1 MLNINKRLLTTVVS
15 IGLASS
21 ILFGC
26 NSKKI
31 KEKME
36 EGINNLNNG
45 KYEEAEGDFNNVLE
59 LNKENKEAESL
70 VNIIENYFAAKKSF
84 ENNDINSAKTFIEK
98 IPSNY
103 TDYKIKD
110 DIDKLKSEIKIKLDN
125 IKRIDNDLNKL
136 NTLIAEGKADEARN
150 RIVNVNMKDATKE
163 QKEKAEKIVEKLNK
177 DLEEKRKQ
185 EEKQK
190 EEQRKKEELKKIEA
204 QKREREEQIK
214 EEKSKKERESQ
225 RQVNKINNNKG
236 KLSQGIHYENKQL
249 GLQMEL
255 PASWKGNYDVCG
267 GPDYILFKFAPHGKT
282 YSQPLYCIEKRMKN
296 NTLDSIRYKTINGV
310 DYALGYAPVMFIDY
324 ADKNYNLY
332 EKLSN
337 DAHSILDTVRALN

>member
-110 DIDKLKSEIKIKLDN
+110 DIDKLKSV
-125 IKRIDNDLNKL
+125 
-136 NTLIAEGKADEARN
+136 IAEGKADEARN

>member
-36 EGINNLNNG
+36 VGINNLNNG

-59 LNKENKEAESL
+59 LNKKNKEAENL

-84 ENNDINSAKTFIEK
+84 ENNDINSAKAFIEK

-190 EEQRKKEELKKIEA
+190 EEQRKIHT
-204 QKREREEQIK
+204 
-214 EEKSKKERESQ
+214 EK
-225 RQVNKINNNKG
+225 V
-236 KLSQGIHYENKQL
+236 
-249 GLQMEL
+249 
-255 PASWKGNYDVCG
+255 
-267 GPDYILFKFAPHGKT
+267 
-282 YSQPLYCIEKRMKN
+282 
-296 NTLDSIRYKTINGV
+296 
-310 DYALGYAPVMFIDY
+310 
-324 ADKNYNLY
+324 
-332 EKLSN
+332 
-337 DAHSILDTVRALN
+337 

>member
-1 MLNINKRLLTTVVS
+1 MSNINKRLLTTIVS

-31 KEKME
+31 KEKMG

-45 KYEEAEGDFNNVLE
+45 KYEEAEDDFNNVLE
-59 LNKENKEAESL
+59 LNKENKEAENL
-70 VNIIENYFAAKKSF
+70 VNIIENYLEAKKSF
-84 ENNDINSAKTFIEK
+84 DNNDINSAKTFIEK

-125 IKRIDNDLNKL
+125 IKRIDDDLNKL
-136 NTLIAEGKADEARN
+136 NTLIEEGKADEARN
-150 RIVNVNMKDATKE
+150 RIVNVSMKDATKE
-163 QKEKAEKIVEKLNK
+163 QKEKAEKIVGKLNK

-185 EEKQK
+185 EEKKK

-225 RQVNKINNNKG
+225 RQVNKINNHKG

-255 PASWKGNYDVCG
+255 PESWKGNYDVCG

-282 YSQPLYCIEKRMKN
+282 YSQPLYCIEKRLKN

-310 DYALGYAPVMFIDY
+310 DYAFGYAPIMFIDY
-324 ADKNYNLY
+324 SDKNYNLY

-337 DAHSILDTVRALN
+337 DAYSILDTVRALN